1 MRAAVPALAGVQ
13 QTAAAAAPSEE
24 RMMSDMFGERRKQLM
39 RYLLRNKSGAAIDE
53 LAQAVG
59 VTRTAVR
66 QHLAALMRDA
76 LVAPGDMRPSGGRP
90 QQLFVLTDRGKE
102 AFPRHYSWFAQLLVE
117 EITREHGQTGLRTR
131 LGRIAAAVVA
141 QLEQQHPMV
150 NASRRQ
156 KIEALAQ
163 VMDDLGYDAR
173 TGKDAGGP
181 TIEADNCVFHE
192 LARKHPEICHFDLS
206 LLSGYTGS
214 KVDLHECMARGGH
227 VCRFRFTPRK

>member
-1 MRAAVPALAGVQ
+1 M
-13 QTAAAAAPSEE
+13 SE
-24 RMMSDMFGERRKQLM
+24 MFGERRKQLL
-39 RYLLRNKSGAAIDE
+39 RHLLRNKSGASVDE
-53 LAQAVG
+53 LAQALG

-66 QHLAALMRDA
+66 QHLASLMRDR
-76 LVAPGDMRPSGGRP
+76 LVAPGATRASGGRP
-90 QQLFVLTDRGKE
+90 QQLFELTEEGKE

-117 EITREHGQTGLRTR
+117 EITNEHGAAGLRTR

-141 QLEQQHPMV
+141 QLQQRAPDA
-150 NASRRQ
+150 ASRRE
-156 KIEALAQ
+156 KIEQLSA
-163 VMDDLGYDAR
+163 VMDDLGYDAK
-173 TGKDAGGP
+173 TGKDLAGAP

-192 LARKHPEICHFDLS
+192 LAMKHPEICHFDLA